1 MISRPRTFL
10 TTCILVVFLL
20 LPTSGFAMQ
29 GVAGTFLQPTNS
41 METWDSE
48 KWDTLFDTYR
58 KLGICEIIVQWVV
71 FEENAGTKED
81 LTKSDPLEEPSEPVK
96 FVPEYNLSVI
106 KKILEYAECNGM
118 LVTLGGVFYN
128 SFWERVKSE
137 PELIQV
143 HFMRIR
149 KATMEAIKPIAQQL
163 QSSPVFAG
171 WYISQEIDDR
181 TWLSEA
187 YRSIL
192 CTFIKDSHGDL
203 STLVPNK
210 PISISAFSNGWAS
223 PETLGQFWRAVADE
237 SGIARVLFQ
246 DGVGVKKLGIKD
258 VPIYLSIMQ
267 QRMQGSCCTIQPV
280 LEIFTQLERD
290 TFKAEPASLQRIQ
303 EQMREELPYA
313 PHGVII
319 FSVAEYMSPLGG
331 EKANALLQEVL
342 YGN

>member
-10 TTCILVVFLL
+10 TTCILVLFLL
-20 LPTSGFAMQ
+20 LPTSGFALQ
-29 GVAGTFLQPTNS
+29 GIAGTFLQPTKA
-41 METWDSE
+41 METWDNE
-48 KWDTLFDTYR
+48 EWDTLFDTYR
-58 KLGICEIIVQWVV
+58 KLGVCEIIVQWVE
-71 FEENAGTKED
+71 FKENAATKED
-81 LTKSDPLEEPSEPVK
+81 PTKPEALEEPSEPIK
-96 FVPEYNLSVI
+96 FVPKTNLCVI
-106 KKILEYAECNGM
+106 RKILEYAECNGM

-128 SFWERVKSE
+128 SYWERIKSE

-149 KATMEAIKPIAQQL
+149 KATMEAIKPIAQHL

-181 TWLSEA
+181 TWLSEE

-192 CTFIKDSHGDL
+192 STFIKDSHGDL

-223 PETLGQFWRAVADE
+223 PETLGQFWRTVADE
-237 SGIARVLFQ
+237 TGIERILFQ
-246 DGVGVKKLGIKD
+246 DGIGVKKLGIKD
-258 VPIYLSIMQ
+258 VPIYLCSMQ
-267 QRMQGSCCTIQPV
+267 QQMQGSCCTIQPV
-280 LEIFTQLERD
+280 LEIFTQLKSD
-290 TFKAEPASLQRIQ
+290 TFKAEPAPLQRIQ

-313 PHGVII
+313 PHGVMI

-331 EKANALLQEVL
+331 EKANTLLQKVL
-342 YGN
+342 CSK

>member
-1 MISRPRTFL
+1 MISRLHTFL
-10 TTCILVVFLL
+10 ATAILFLIFF
-20 LPTSGFAMQ
+20 LPSSGFAMQ
-29 GVAGTFLQPTNS
+29 GIAGTFLQPTKT
-41 METWDSE
+41 METWDSN

-58 KLGICEIIVQWVV
+58 KLGIREIIVQWVV
-71 FEENAGTKED
+71 FEENAGTTEEPQKPEA
-81 LTKSDPLEEPSEPVK
+81 LEEPSEPIQS
-96 FVPEYNLSVI
+96 VPTYNLSVI
-106 KKILEYAECNGM
+106 SKIFEYAECNGM

-128 SFWERVKSE
+128 SYWERIKSE

-181 TWLSEA
+181 TWLSEE

-192 CTFIKDSHGDL
+192 CSFIKDTHGDL

-223 PETLGQFWRAVADE
+223 PEKLGQFWRTVADE
-237 SGIARVLFQ
+237 SGIERVLFQ

-267 QRMQGSCCTIQPV
+267 QKMQGSCCTIQPV
-280 LEIFTQLERD
+280 LEIFTQLESD
-290 TFKAEPASLQRIQ
+290 TFKAEPASLKRIH

-313 PHGVII
+313 PHGVMI

-342 YGN
+342 YVK

>member
-10 TTCILVVFLL
+10 TTCIAVLFLL

-29 GVAGTFLQPTNS
+29 GIAGTFLQPTKT
-41 METWDSE
+41 METWDNE

-58 KLGICEIIVQWVV
+58 KLGIREIIVQWVV
-71 FEENAGTKED
+71 FEENASKAE
-81 LTKSDPLEEPSEPVK
+81 KPNKPEALEETNEPVK

-128 SFWERVKSE
+128 SYWERVKSE

-181 TWLSEA
+181 TWLSEE

-223 PETLGQFWRAVADE
+223 PETLGQFWRTVADE
-237 SGIARVLFQ
+237 TGLERILFQ

-258 VPIYLSIMQ
+258 VPIYLNIMQ
-267 QRMQGSCCTIQPV
+267 QKMQGACCTIQPV
-280 LEIFTQLERD
+280 LEIFTQLESD
-290 TFKAEPASLQRIQ
+290 TFKAEPASLTRIQ

-313 PHGVII
+313 PQGVII

-342 YGN
+342 YSK